1 MGDHGMIKI
10 GLTGVYFE
18 GAREALV
25 ENVPEGYEIVFVKD
39 KNEYEKL
46 MDVDYIINRLAVD
59 SEIFSVAQNL
69 KLLQKWGAGFDDCDI
84 KLAGEMGIPVASC
97 PGVNAR
103 PVAELALM
111 HMLSTYRNLVAI
123 NRNLVKGIWPKSEF
137 FGRSYMIEH
146 KTVGIIGLGNI
157 GKIVAKLTSALGANV
172 IYYDIERQWE
182 QEESFGYQ
190 FVESMEELLQTADIV
205 TVHCPL
211 KEDTRGL
218 IGKKELAMMKPTS
231 ILINTAR
238 GPIVNEEALVE
249 ALENGTILGAG
260 IDNFNVEPAPKDHPL
275 LHMPNVSATAHAAG
289 NTKDNDVNMVLY
301 CYSNIVNFENGLPF
315 NSEKDWVNKQFMK

>member
-1 MGDHGMIKI
+1 MIKI

-18 GAREALV
+18 GAKEALIA
-25 ENVPEGYEIVFVKD
+25 NVPEGYEIVFVND
-39 KNEYEKL
+39 KSEYDKL
-46 MDVDYIINRLAVD
+46 EDVQYVINRLAVD
-59 SEIFSVAQNL
+59 NEIFTAAKNL
-69 KLLQKWGAGFDDCDI
+69 KFLQKWGAGFDDCDI
-84 KLAGEMGIPVASC
+84 QFAGEMGISVASC

-137 FGRSYMIEH
+137 FGRSFMIEH

-172 IYYDIERQWE
+172 IYYDIERQWA
-182 QEESFGYQ
+182 QEESFGYK
-190 FVESMEELLQTADIV
+190 FVDSMEELLKVADIV

-211 KEDTRGL
+211 NTETRGL
-218 IGKKELAMMKPTS
+218 IGKKELEWMQPTS

-249 ALENGTILGAG
+249 ALENGIILGAG
-260 IDNFNVEPAPKDHPL
+260 IDNFNVEPAPQDHPL
-275 LHMPNVSATAHAAG
+275 LHLPNVSATAHAAG
-289 NTKDNDVNMVLY
+289 NTRDNDVNMVRY
-301 CYSNIVNFENGLPF
+301 CYQNIVNFENGLPF
-315 NSEKDWVNKQFMK
+315 NSERDWVNKQYMITSK